1 MIGLF
6 WKKGQVDTWL
16 FFVRSVGDLNRDP
29 EGEFSA
35 LRGRKKTQGKHKFQI
50 PRPEAL
56 LIQFKIVVDKMYL
69 NDYYDGSLT

>member
-29 EGEFSA
+29 GSEFSA
-35 LRGRKKTQGKHKFQI
+35 LRGRKKTQAKHNWDRSA
-50 PRPEAL
+50 PRAAHNPVEN
-56 LIQFKIVVDKMYL
+56 I
-69 NDYYDGSLT
+69 